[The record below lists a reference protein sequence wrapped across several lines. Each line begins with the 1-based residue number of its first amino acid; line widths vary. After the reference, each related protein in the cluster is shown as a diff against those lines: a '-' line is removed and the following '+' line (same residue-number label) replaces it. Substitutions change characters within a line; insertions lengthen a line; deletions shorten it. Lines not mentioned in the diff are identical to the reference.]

1 MLETH
6 EFQVPNLSGLNP
18 EAAQAATQAILSH
31 VNEQALQ
38 ISRKDQ
44 ELKFKDAKLQKLTFE
59 LARHKA
65 WRFGAK
71 TERMNA
77 EQRQMFDA
85 TLAEDQASLEA
96 QLQAL
101 KGERAQTDAPASDKA
116 KRPPRRQPL
125 PSTCAAKHTTTSP
138 RTPTARRQTAAER

>member
-1 MLETH
+1 MGVLKGCAIGACPSDGPSGGRSQYPMLDATA
-6 EFQVPNLSGLNP
+6 FQIPDLSGLSP
-18 EAAQAATQAILSH
+18 EAAQAATQAIEAH

-44 ELKFKDAKLQKLTFE
+44 ELKFKNAKLEKLTFE

-77 EQRQMFDA
+77 EQRQIFEE
-85 TLAEDQASLEA
+85 TLA
-96 QLQAL
+96 
-101 KGERAQTDAPASDKA
+101 
-116 KRPPRRQPL
+116 
-125 PSTCAAKHTTTSP
+125 
-138 RTPTARRQTAAER
+138 